1 MTMLHFYK
9 YQGAGNDF
17 IVFDNRSGAINHQK
31 PSWVQG
37 LCNRRFGIGA
47 DGLILLESH
56 PDFDFEM
63 VYYNADGQPSSMC
76 GNGGRCAVAFAKKLG
91 IIRNET
97 TFLAVDGPHYAHC
110 SEDGSWVSLQ
120 MIDVS
125 VLERDGEAWVLNT
138 GSPHYV
144 STVQNLSQLD
154 VYNGGKA
161 IRYNNT
167 YAEKGINV
175 NFIEEENT
183 GYAVRTYERG
193 VEDETLAC
201 GTGVTAVALAMA
213 KEKGLI
219 GTHNTP
225 ISVRG
230 GALNVRFT
238 FDGSTFTEVFLEGP
252 ATLVFEGDI
261 QH

>member
-1 MTMLHFYK
+1 MPT
-9 YQGAGNDF
+9 GNRAAC
-17 IVFDNRSGAINHQK
+17 VATEGVV
-31 PSWVQG
+31 P
-37 LCNRRFGIGA
+37 
-47 DGLILLESH
+47 LLL
-56 PDFDFEM
+56 
-63 VYYNADGQPSSMC
+63 
-76 GNGGRCAVAFAKKLG
+76 RKLG
-91 IIRNET
+91 IIGTET

-110 SEDGSWVSLQ
+110 SDDGRWVSLQ

-125 VLERDGEAWVLNT
+125 VLERDGDAWVLNT

-144 STVQNLSQLD
+144 SSVQNLSNLD
-154 VYNGGKA
+154 VFSCGKA
-161 IRYNNT
+161 IRYNST

-175 NFIEEENT
+175 NFIEAEAA

-238 FDGSTFTEVFLEGP
+238 FDGKSFTKVFLEGP
-252 ATLVFEGDI
+252 ATFVFEGTI
-261 QH
+261 